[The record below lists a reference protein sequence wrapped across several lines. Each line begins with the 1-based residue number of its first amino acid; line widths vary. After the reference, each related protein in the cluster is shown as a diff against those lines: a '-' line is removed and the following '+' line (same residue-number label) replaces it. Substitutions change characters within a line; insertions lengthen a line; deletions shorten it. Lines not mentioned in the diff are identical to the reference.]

1 MPTFENPRYEAF
13 AQARAAGALLID
25 ADESAASACDCG
37 HPSRLARKLE
47 MAERIAGQRRIG
59 KNFSSFT
66 ANDLD
71 DEPPEGHAN
80 RAQRRP
86 AAAPSAPRQ
95 RPFSAR
101 NAPQALPPIA
111 TPAPGG
117 LPSCAPAST
126 G

>member
-13 AQARAAGALLID
+13 AQARARGALLID
-25 ADESAASACDCG
+25 ANDSGGFARDRG
-37 HPSRLARKLE
+37 HPSRLARKPE
-47 MAERIAGQRRIG
+47 RAERIAGQRRIVN
-59 KNFSSFT
+59 NFKPVTPS
-66 ANDLD
+66 DLC

-101 NAPQALPPIA
+101 PAPQALPPIA
-111 TPAPGG
+111 TPAPRG
-117 LPSCAPAST
+117 LPSCSPASL